1 MAMYLRAWFFRVIH
15 CGTQAQEAQDLGTV
29 EVSDYAFSQRSQK
42 LVFHEVMLFH
52 DLFMETKFFARSA
65 KSP

>member
-1 MAMYLRAWFFRVIH
+1 MYLRPWFLRIIH
-15 CGTQAQEAQDLGTV
+15 FATQAQDAQDLGST

-42 LVFHEVMLFH
+42 LVIHEAMLFH

-65 KSP
+65 KSTQ